1 MASSLHQNSTFLK
14 PYHSQSPNPS
24 TSTTTRRSYIPV
36 RCGGPRSQRGPLVRG
51 RFLSIEAIQAIQT
64 LKRIH
69 RTKPQD
75 QSKLLTNTL
84 TRLIKSDLVAT
95 LKELLRQQQCTLA
108 LDVFSAVRSEYGAD
122 LSLYAEMVQALGNC
136 DMVED
141 VDRLIEEIVG
151 EGGIG
156 IGCGEDQGKGLLN
169 LIKAVIGAKRRDSTG
184 FGDEELAQ
192 QILNDYDSAIISRSH
207 SPGGCSKTIAH
218 TISRIASVVVL
229 ILLIDV
235 AISTEAGGVAGN
247 SHSSANNTDTDFCAL
262 CHSAGASGHSVGGAA
277 YGHSVSAYGHSA
289 GGAASQSHASTGG
302 TDTDL
307 CAL

>member
-14 PYHSQSPNPS
+14 PHHCSQSPKPS

-75 QSKLLTNTL
+75 QTKLLTKTL

-122 LSLYAEMVQALGNC
+122 LSLYAEMVQALGIC
-136 DMVED
+136 GMVED

-156 IGCGEDQGKGLLN
+156 IGCGDDQGKGLLN
-169 LIKAVIGAKRRDSTG
+169 LIKAVIGAKRRESTVRIYEMMKENGWGESVEPDEYVVKVLSNGFKG

-192 QILNDYDSAIISRSH
+192 QILNDYDRF
-207 SPGGCSKTIAH
+207 CKTKF
-218 TISRIASVVVL
+218 
-229 ILLIDV
+229 
-235 AISTEAGGVAGN
+235 
-247 SHSSANNTDTDFCAL
+247 DTFR
-262 CHSAGASGHSVGGAA
+262 V
-277 YGHSVSAYGHSA
+277 
-289 GGAASQSHASTGG
+289 
-302 TDTDL
+302 
-307 CAL
+307 

>member
-14 PYHSQSPNPS
+14 PYHSQFPKPS

-75 QSKLLTNTL
+75 QTKLLTNTL

-141 VDRLIEEIVG
+141 VDRLIEEVVG

-156 IGCGEDQGKGLLN
+156 IGWGEDQGKGLLN
-169 LIKAVIGAKRRDSTG
+169 LIKAVIGAKRRDSTVRIYEMMKENGWGESVEPDEYVVKVLSNGFKG

-192 QILNDYDSAIISRSH
+192 QILNDYDR
-207 SPGGCSKTIAH
+207 
-218 TISRIASVVVL
+218 
-229 ILLIDV
+229 
-235 AISTEAGGVAGN
+235 
-247 SHSSANNTDTDFCAL
+247 FCKAKFD
-262 CHSAGASGHSVGGAA
+262 AFRV
-277 YGHSVSAYGHSA
+277 
-289 GGAASQSHASTGG
+289 
-302 TDTDL
+302 
-307 CAL
+307 